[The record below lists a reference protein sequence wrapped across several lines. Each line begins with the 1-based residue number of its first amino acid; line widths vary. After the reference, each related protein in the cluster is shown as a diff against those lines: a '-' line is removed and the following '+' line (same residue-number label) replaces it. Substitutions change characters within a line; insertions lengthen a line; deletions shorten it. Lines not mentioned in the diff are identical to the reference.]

1 MIDSF
6 RKIADSIKPLKP
18 LAVAVGLLCFIV
30 VVVTVFTSK
39 TPEGDRYLI
48 PAVVGLLWSLSSYVF
63 IGYFASVPDKIGPS
77 QSLLRRMKSRVHR
90 GWYWF
95 IALAFTAT
103 TLVAAFLSYRLVS
116 FWFCEHLG

>member
-6 RKIADSIKPLKP
+6 RNIAKTIEPLKP
-18 LAVAVGLLCFIV
+18 LAVAVGLLCLIV
-30 VVVTVFTSK
+30 AIVTVLTSE

-63 IGYFASVPDKIGPS
+63 IGYFASVPEKTRAS
-77 QSLLRRMKSRVHR
+77 QGLLQRMKGRLHR

-95 IALAFTAT
+95 VALAFTAT
-103 TLVAAFLSYRLVS
+103 TLAAAFMSYRLVS
-116 FWFCEHLG
+116 IWLGEHLG